1 MNEYGW
7 VSLIA
12 LAAWLV
18 LALSALRSYRIGAR
32 KAVTMALAWGSIFAL
47 VALFFAAVGA

>member
-12 LAAWLV
+12 LVAWLF
-18 LALSALRSYRIGAR
+18 LALSAFRSHRIGAR
-32 KAVTMALAWGSIFAL
+32 KAVTMALMWGSIFVL
-47 VALFFAAVGA
+47 VALVFAAIGG